1 MFNMIILDESSL
13 KPLKTF
19 GDRLAGARRVE
30 CWAQVLLSVRI
41 VSKLLSTSI
50 VSGKMLLSIRIV
62 SMLLSTSMVSGQMLL
77 SDRCSSR
84 YAL

>member
-30 CWAQVLLSVRI
+30 CWAQAAMWHYMSGSTFEVYLS
-41 VSKLLSTSI
+41 
-50 VSGKMLLSIRIV
+50 
-62 SMLLSTSMVSGQMLL
+62 
-77 SDRCSSR
+77 CP
-84 YAL
+84 

>member
-30 CWAQVLLSVRI
+30 CWAQEAMWHYMSGSTFEAHLS
-41 VSKLLSTSI
+41 
-50 VSGKMLLSIRIV
+50 
-62 SMLLSTSMVSGQMLL
+62 
-77 SDRCSSR
+77 CS
-84 YAL
+84 

>member
-30 CWAQVLLSVRI
+30 CWAQEAQLQPI
-41 VSKLLSTSI
+41 
-50 VSGKMLLSIRIV
+50 GKKPIGLQTGHAAQKKQCANGTPIKKTETCRP
-62 SMLLSTSMVSGQMLL
+62 
-77 SDRCSSR
+77 SR
-84 YAL
+84 